1 MTQRVK
7 TMHCRVIALAVI
19 VLSMAGCAAAPPLPP
34 NVNTLDVL
42 GPDSEFADAVAKR
55 TLPATWSLNGQVH
68 AGALSIQ
75 SIDGLPAL
83 HVTPGAHGFAL
94 IRNVRAPLLA
104 LPYLSW
110 SWHVQT
116 PKRGNHPVRLIIG
129 LADRTKAKPRAW
141 WQIST
146 DDASPV
152 DRVITVMW
160 GDTALKRGTVFGP
173 ARDEDGT
180 ERVRYIARGGPEQG
194 GQWWVDTIDLSL
206 IHHQL
211 WPNDTPGNIDV
222 HVIGI
227 AVEAAPHTDAPMN
240 IATLRLTH

>member
-1 MTQRVK
+1 MAQGVK
-7 TMHCRVIALAVI
+7 TMSCRVIVLGI
-19 VLSMAGCAAAPPLPP
+19 MMLSMGGCAETPPLPP
-34 NVNTLDVL
+34 SVNTLDVL
-42 GPDSEFADAVAKR
+42 GPDLEFTEAVAKR
-55 TLPATWSLNGQVH
+55 TLPETWSLSGQVH

-83 HVTPGAHGFAL
+83 MVTPGAHGFAL
-94 IRNVRAPLLA
+94 TRNVRAPLLA

-110 SWHVQT
+110 SWHVQA

-129 LADRTKAKPRAW
+129 LADRTKEKPRAW

-146 DDASPV
+146 DDAPPI
-152 DRVITVMW
+152 DRVITVVW

-206 IHHQL
+206 IHHQQ

-227 AVEAAPHTDAPMN
+227 AVEAAPHTKAPMN